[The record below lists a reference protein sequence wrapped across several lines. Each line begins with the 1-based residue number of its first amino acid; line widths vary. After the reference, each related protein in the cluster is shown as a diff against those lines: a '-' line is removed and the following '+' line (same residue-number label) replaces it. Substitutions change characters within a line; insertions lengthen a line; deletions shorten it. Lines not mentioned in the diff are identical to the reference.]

1 MQRGRIL
8 VVEDEPNVS
17 ELVSLY
23 LSREGFEV
31 QVAVD
36 GKAALQAFD
45 ASHPDLVVLDLL
57 LPEIDGWEVCRQ
69 IRSRSQTPII
79 MLTARTDDLDRILG
93 LEMGADDYVSKPF
106 NPRELVARVRAVLR
120 RVRASQSV
128 ESQSVLRFPNLEVNR
143 RRRAALVADTE
154 VPLTPKEF
162 DLLWLMASHPGR
174 TFTREEL
181 LEHVWG
187 FDYFGDERTIDVH
200 VKRLRRKLEPEE
212 LPYRY
217 IHTVWGVGY
226 RLEPLP
232 NERTSVS
239 R

>member
-8 VVEDEPNVS
+8 VIEDEPNVS

-31 QVAVD
+31 EVAAD
-36 GKAALQAFD
+36 GRTGLQLFE
-45 ASHPDLVVLDLL
+45 SRKPDLVVLDLL

-69 IRSRSQTPII
+69 IRTQSQTPII

-93 LEMGADDYVSKPF
+93 LEMGADDYVPKPF

-120 RVRASQSV
+120 RVRAPQLQ
-128 ESQSVLRFPNLEVNR
+128 ESESILRSPMLEVNR
-143 RRRAALVADTE
+143 RRRTAQVAGQE
-154 VPLTPKEF
+154 VALTPKEF
-162 DLLWLMASHPGR
+162 ELLWLMASNPGR

-200 VKRLRRKLEPEE
+200 VKRLRRKLEPDG

-217 IHTVWGVGY
+217 LHTVWGVGY
-226 RLEPLP
+226 RFEATSAEPG
-232 NERTSVS
+232 SSS